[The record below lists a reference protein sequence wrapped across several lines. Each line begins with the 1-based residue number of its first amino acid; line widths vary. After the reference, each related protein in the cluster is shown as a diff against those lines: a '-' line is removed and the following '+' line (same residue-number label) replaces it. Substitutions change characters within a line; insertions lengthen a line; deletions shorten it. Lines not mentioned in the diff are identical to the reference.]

1 MATPESGALLREVV
15 RRYVQS
21 QRQAQACGADML
33 STTRCHILTEL
44 KRAGQLSQQSLASRL
59 NLEKSWVSR
68 VVEQMV
74 GDGLLSK
81 APSPTDKRAVE
92 LTLTVDGLGRAQ
104 SLEALLNGHGEAVL
118 ARLTAAQRDDV
129 DTALQALL
137 QALTPPSEP
146 QP

>member
-1 MATPESGALLREVV
+1 MDSYESGALLREVV

-21 QRQAQACGADML
+21 QRQALACGADML

-44 KRAGQLSQQSLASRL
+44 KRAGQLSQQSLAGKL

-74 GDGLLSK
+74 SDGLLGK
-81 APSPTDKRAVE
+81 APSATDKRAVV
-92 LTLTVDGLGRAQ
+92 LTLTPDGLARAQ
-104 SLEALLNGHGEAVL
+104 SLETLLDAHGESVL
-118 ARLTAAQRDDV
+118 ARLAEAQRHDV
-129 DTALQALL
+129 TIVLQALL
-137 QALTPPSEP
+137 QALTSSSET